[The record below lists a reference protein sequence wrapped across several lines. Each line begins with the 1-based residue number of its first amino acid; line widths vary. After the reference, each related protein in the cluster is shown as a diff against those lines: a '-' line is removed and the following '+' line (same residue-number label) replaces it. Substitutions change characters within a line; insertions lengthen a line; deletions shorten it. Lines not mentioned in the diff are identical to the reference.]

1 MSGPKS
7 AASIARLHLN
17 CPNPVQRRGCDRS
30 FEMHTVVQSAG
41 VEGSSMDS
49 YWPQVEWVNMRL
61 HIWPVGSAVKV
72 GSLLPHTHSSH
83 LWSFVLLGGIENL
96 VWVPAEGDDSHR
108 LSAAS
113 IVHRRG
119 GRSSVAE
126 GEVSLRLADRSE
138 HSTGSCYFVPQ
149 GTFHASCT
157 PPRTFC
163 ATVVL
168 RGAKTH
174 TAVVAGLSDLGRHP
188 DRLETRL
195 TDFERSLLNEID
207 WMLLH
212 KGQRGAFDENDR
224 EAELSASV
232 TRRTERP
239 VP

>member
-1 MSGPKS
+1 MLEGL
-7 AASIARLHLN
+7 AVEASRELGIPLTAGDIRTEIIKALGDGTSFVRHPLGFAYRRL
-17 CPNPVQRRGCDRS
+17 
-30 FEMHTVVQSAG
+30 FEG
-41 VEGSSMDS
+41 LDGG
-49 YWPQVEWVNMRL
+49 YMRL